1 MFLPSK
7 GKEQLIDEIVS
18 FYSDLNQDKLRVAR
32 PTKVVF
38 FCGGVISRERSD
50 PYKSLRDYLYRSF
63 QVRSPLKGHVVLAEE
78 ANQLYRETD
87 YHDLISFEEDIAH
100 IASVILVVAESPG
113 SLAELGAFA
122 SNEHI
127 RAKLRLILEEQY
139 ANEESF
145 IRFGPVERIKRD
157 SGEFVGFYP
166 WRKNRSGKLVLRSAS
181 PHKKEMIDFINGHLD
196 SAPKSELLVQS
207 ANAKD
212 MFIVYW
218 IVFISF
224 AIHTKV
230 LYKVVDAIGIG
241 LSETKIRNILYCL
254 QLVGWIRV
262 LSYSGK
268 DYFYALIDRD
278 PFDYSFKDG
287 AAVSD
292 SSRRKA
298 DIAQAISRATPLPRH
313 VKQTVAN
320 SRLLS

>member
-18 FYSDLNQDKLRVAR
+18 FYSDLNEDKLRVAR

-38 FCGGVISRERSD
+38 FCGGVVSKERSD
-50 PYKSLRDYLYRSF
+50 QFQSLRDYLYRSF

-127 RAKLRLILEEQY
+127 RAKLRLILKERH

-145 IRFGPVERIKRD
+145 IRFGPVERIKKD
-157 SGEFVGFYP
+157 SDEFVGFYP
-166 WRKNRSGKLVLRSAS
+166 WRTNRGGKLILRSAS
-181 PHKKEMIDFINGHLD
+181 PHKKEMINFINGHLE

-207 ANAKD
+207 ANARN
-212 MFIVYW
+212 MFSVYW
-218 IVFISF
+218 IVFITF
-224 AIHTKV
+224 AINTRV
-230 LYKVVDAIGIG
+230 LYKVVEAIGLG
-241 LSETKIRNILYCL
+241 LTEKEIRNILYCL
-254 QLVGWIRV
+254 QLVGWIRM
-262 LSYSGK
+262 LPYSGK

-287 AAVSD
+287 VAISD

-298 DIAQAISRATPLPRH
+298 DIALAISRTTPLPRH
-313 VKQTVAN
+313 VKQTVAG
-320 SRLLS
+320 SRVPS